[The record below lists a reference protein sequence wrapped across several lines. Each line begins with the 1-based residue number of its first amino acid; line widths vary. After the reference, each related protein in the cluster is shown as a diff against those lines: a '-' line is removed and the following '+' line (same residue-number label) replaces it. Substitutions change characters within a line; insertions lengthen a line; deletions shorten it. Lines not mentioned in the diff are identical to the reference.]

1 MIANPTTCYL
11 TVMDR
16 RNFLKAGAVAGG
28 GMGLSAV
35 GCGAVMEG
43 LAAVPVPSI
52 DELSALNMDGFLK
65 SLDTS
70 LGYLRSSSSL
80 DALVSKDVQD
90 LARKDPRFSKSEEVV
105 RSTMRQLLLTG
116 SFGDLP
122 EVGRLHP
129 GMQARMWSSVQEMDD
144 AVGGMNKM
152 LTSLT
157 PTERADISRL
167 LREDPTVTERVLQTL
182 DEEGA
187 KAGVNEK
194 RRNHMREV
202 GKHACFRL
210 RQSTGLFIDEYDDK
224 VKKVTAR
231 DGSVEAFQRR
241 FMAQMG
247 ETAFWDYHRRQMAL
261 AQAWQ
266 QVPGIAQQ
274 GVPQGVPPTGTMA
287 PLPPPPPPGDPGYAP
302 PMTTGTTTVYPYLQ
316 PTAPAGYAPVQPGV
330 YGDPEVDENGRNLK
344 KLRTGTIL
352 LGVGGGLL
360 GLGLI
365 AGVTSAFLVSNPDT
379 AIGGYFVIT
388 AAALLGLGGI
398 ACLIAGGVIRSR
410 A

>member
-1 MIANPTTCYL
+1 
-11 TVMDR
+11 MDR

-43 LAAVPVPSI
+43 LSAVPVPSL
-52 DELSALNMDGFLK
+52 DELAALNMDGFLK

-80 DALVSKDVQD
+80 DSLVSKDVQD

-116 SFGDLP
+116 SFSDLP

-210 RQSTGLFIDEYDDK
+210 RQSTGLFIDEHDDK
-224 VKKVTAR
+224 VKKVSAR

-274 GVPQGVPPTGTMA
+274 GAPLPTGTLA

-302 PMTTGTTTVYPYLQ
+302 PMATGTTTVYPYLQ
-316 PTAPAGYAPVQPGV
+316 PNPPPVYSSTSSVVYAE
-330 YGDPEVDENGRNLK
+330 PEVDENGRNLK
-344 KLRTGTIL
+344 KLKTGTIL

-360 GLGLI
+360 GLGII
-365 AGVTSAFLVSNPDT
+365 AGVTSAVMVSNSNT
-379 AIGGYFVIT
+379 AFAGLFVIT

-398 ACLIAGGVIRSR
+398 ACLIAGGVIRAR